1 MLMRLCR
8 LGVVSMLLTSG
19 LACGARHAGGG
30 ERVDRNV
37 ITQEQITANGYRT
50 AYEAV
55 EALKPAW
62 LITRPDGLATQ
73 REVQVYLDNSRLGGI
88 ETLRPIAASQVA
100 QIRYIDAATAIN
112 RWGVDHGQG
121 VIMVI
126 ARR

>member
-1 MLMRLCR
+1 MQTRLCR
-8 LGVVSMLLTSG
+8 LALVSIVLISG
-19 LACGARHAGGG
+19 LACSARQPGAG

-37 ITQEQITANGYRT
+37 ITQEQITANGYRS

-62 LITRPDGLATQ
+62 LITRPDGLSTQ

-88 ETLRPIAASQVA
+88 ETLRPITASQVA

-112 RWGVDHGQG
+112 RWGVDHSQG

-126 ARR
+126 SRR

>member
-1 MLMRLCR
+1 MNARLTR
-8 LGVVSMLLTSG
+8 IVLVGMVVIHG
-19 LACGARHAGGG
+19 LACGARQAGGG

-37 ITQEQITANGYRT
+37 ITQEQITSNAYRT

-55 EALKPAW
+55 EALRPAW
-62 LITRPDGLATQ
+62 LITRPDGLSAQ
-73 REVQVYLDNSRLGGI
+73 REIQVYLDNSRLGGV

-126 ARR
+126 SRR